1 MAEQQRYDMKSLFPV
16 DIPKQ
21 TQKAAS
27 IRARR
32 TQRGSLPARLGKAM
46 AGMTDAGAMR

>member
-27 IRARR
+27 I
-32 TQRGSLPARLGKAM
+32 
-46 AGMTDAGAMR
+46 

>member
-1 MAEQQRYDMKSLFPV
+1 MKSLFPAG
-16 DIPKQ
+16 IPKQ
-21 TQKAAS
+21 NGSATS

-46 AGMTDAGAMR
+46 AGITDAGAMR

>member
-21 TQKAAS
+21 NAEGCIDPRK
-27 IRARR
+27 
-32 TQRGSLPARLGKAM
+32 
-46 AGMTDAGAMR
+46 TDAAR